1 MNTDQ
6 ISELNS
12 QENSSPSATRLPSL
26 NALRCFEA
34 AARHQHFGRAG
45 DELHLTHGAISRAVA
60 LLEADLGLPLFERR
74 QRRVYLTDAGRA
86 LAQSVTEALQDMRR
100 TTERLRAQ
108 ARQPRGWT
116 LSCEPT
122 LLMRWLRPR
131 WPGLQALHPA
141 LHFRLLAGGGAQSLD
156 DAGIDLAV
164 RRDDFDWP
172 ARFTAEPLFAE
183 RIGLVCRPAP
193 ADAWFRG
200 GVLQVQAPRL
210 HTRTRSGAWDDW
222 ARCTGAAPDARRG
235 PGAGVRSFLLP
246 PASRSRRSGRG
257 HGATAPGARR
267 PGQRPAGGAARL
279 CGRWLAL
286 WAAVFAR

>member
-1 MNTDQ
+1 M
-6 ISELNS
+6 
-12 QENSSPSATRLPSL
+12 PSATRLPPL

-45 DELHLTHGAISRAVA
+45 DELHLTHGAISRAVS
-60 LLEADLGLPLFERR
+60 LLEAYLGLPLFQRR
-74 QRRVYLTDAGRA
+74 QRRVHLTDAGRA

-122 LLMRWLRPR
+122 LLLRWVLRR
-131 WPGLQALHPA
+131 WPGFQALHPA

-183 RIGLVCRPAP
+183 RIGPVCRPAQ

-200 GVLQVQAPRL
+200 GVLQAQAPRM
-210 HTRTRSGAWDDW
+210 HTLTRSGAWDD
-222 ARCTGAAPDARRG
+222 
-235 PGAGVRSFLLP
+235 
-246 PASRSRRSGRG
+246 
-257 HGATAPGARR
+257 
-267 PGQRPAGGAARL
+267 
-279 CGRWLAL
+279 
-286 WAAVFAR
+286 

>member
-1 MNTDQ
+1 M
-6 ISELNS
+6 
-12 QENSSPSATRLPSL
+12 
-26 NALRCFEA
+26 
-34 AARHQHFGRAG
+34 
-45 DELHLTHGAISRAVA
+45 HLA
-60 LLEADLGLPLFERR
+60 
-74 QRRVYLTDAGRA
+74 DAGRA

-122 LLMRWLRPR
+122 LLMRWVLRL
-131 WPGLQALHPA
+131 WPGFQALHPA

-183 RIGLVCRPAP
+183 RIGPVCRSAQ

-200 GVLQVQAPRL
+200 GVLQAQAPRL
-210 HTRTRSGAWDDW
+210 HTRTRPGAWDDW
-222 ARCTGAAPDARRG
+222 ARCTGQALPPTPADSPTQVFDHFYFSLQAAVAGLGMAMGPRHLVQDDLASGLLVARLGFVADGSRYGLLSSRDATAPHADAHHALLEWLRAQDAAPDARTMR
-235 PGAGVRSFLLP
+235 A
-246 PASRSRRSGRG
+246 
-257 HGATAPGARR
+257 
-267 PGQRPAGGAARL
+267 
-279 CGRWLAL
+279 
-286 WAAVFAR
+286 

>member
-1 MNTDQ
+1 
-6 ISELNS
+6 
-12 QENSSPSATRLPSL
+12 
-26 NALRCFEA
+26 
-34 AARHQHFGRAG
+34 
-45 DELHLTHGAISRAVA
+45 
-60 LLEADLGLPLFERR
+60 
-74 QRRVYLTDAGRA
+74 
-86 LAQSVTEALQDMRR
+86 MRR

-183 RIGLVCRPAP
+183 GIGPVCRSAQ

-200 GVLQVQAPRL
+200 GVLQAQAPRL
-210 HTRTRSGAWDDW
+210 QRLALARAHRSGI
-222 ARCTGAAPDARRG
+222 RAAGRVA
-235 PGAGVRSFLLP
+235 ALL
-246 PASRSRRSGRG
+246 R
-257 HGATAPGARR
+257 
-267 PGQRPAGGAARL
+267 
-279 CGRWLAL
+279 
-286 WAAVFAR
+286 